1 MKKVVNFF
9 KEILI
14 GIWVVVAIFT
24 TICLISSNDYG
35 VSEFGDTS
43 LFIVDNRS
51 LEEYGF
57 DKNDIIIVKR
67 GLEKEYNEKDGVFF
81 YYGNKETRSYINYGV
96 IERIE
101 RIDGGQ
107 DGFFFDNDEVSYD
120 KILGLANG
128 AKVMKKWGLVLGLLE
143 SRWGFMFLIILPT
156 LYAVVYEIYT
166 IAVEVKKKSAKELSE
181 LDEKEN

>member
-1 MKKVVNFF
+1 MEKIVKFF
-9 KEILI
+9 KEIII
-14 GIWVVVAIFT
+14 GIWIIVAIFT

-57 DKNDIIIVKR
+57 NKNDIVIVTK
-67 GLEKEYNEKDGVFF
+67 GLEKEYNVGDGVFF
-81 YYGNKETRSYINYGV
+81 YYGNKETRSYINFGV
-96 IERIE
+96 IEKVE
-101 RIDGGQ
+101 RADGAL
-107 DGFFFDNDEVSYD
+107 DSFYFANDEVSYD

-128 AKVMKKWGLVLGLLE
+128 SKVLKKWGFLLGLLE

-156 LYAVVYEIYT
+156 LYAVVYEVYT

-181 LDEKEN
+181 IED